1 MKNLAVVCEVKKVV
15 KYYLVDLE
23 DTVTEINVWDMDE
36 ENRDQHYEK
45 VIESFNLKNRR
56 YVGKVEE
63 SIISRVDKRTYLHRE
78 IIEDPEVFRTYS
90 GDYRT
95 AFAIEDI
102 EELGEVKGLITR
114 WKRKGNGR
122 IKNE

>member
-1 MKNLAVVCEVKKVV
+1 MKNLAVVCEVKKVF

-36 ENRDQHYEK
+36 ENRDQHCEK

-63 SIISRVDKRTYLHRE
+63 SIISRVDKRTYPHRE

-95 AFAIEDI
+95 AHAIEDI